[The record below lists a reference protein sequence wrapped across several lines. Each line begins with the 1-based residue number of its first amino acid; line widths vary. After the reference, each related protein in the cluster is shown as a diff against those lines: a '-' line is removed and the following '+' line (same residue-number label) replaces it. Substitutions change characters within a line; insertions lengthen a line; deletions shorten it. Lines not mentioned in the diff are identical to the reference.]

1 MANHRPFRF
10 GVQANGPADP
20 TAWRELARQAEDL
33 GYATLTMAD
42 HMDDHLSP
50 GPALVAAAGA
60 TRTLR
65 LGTLVYANDF
75 RHPVVL
81 AKEAATLDL
90 LTDGRLELGMGAGW
104 MTDDYQQAGIPLDR
118 PGVRISRLEE
128 SIAIVKGLLAAD
140 EPVTFQGDHYEVTA
154 LLGAPASVQRPHP
167 PLVIGGGGRRVLS
180 LAAREADV
188 VGINVNLAKG
198 VIDADAGPDS
208 TADRTHEKVGW
219 IRDAAGARFD
229 QLELQVR
236 VHLAIVTD
244 DRVGTAEALAG
255 GFGVTPEQALASPH
269 SLAGTPEQI
278 AEDLRARREAFGIS
292 YVGLSADVLHDMAP
306 VVALLAGT

>member
-1 MANHRPFRF
+1 VANLRPFRF

-20 TAWRELARQAEDL
+20 VAWRELARRAEDL

-42 HMDDHLSP
+42 HMDDQLAP
-50 GPALVAAAGA
+50 GPGLVAAAGA
-60 TRTLR
+60 TSTLR
-65 LGTLVYANDF
+65 LGTLVYANDY

-90 LTDGRLELGMGAGW
+90 LTDGRFELGMGAGW
-104 MTDDYQQAGIPLDR
+104 MSADYQQAGIPLDP
-118 PGVRISRLEE
+118 PGVRISRLGE
-128 SIAIVKGLLAAD
+128 SITVVKGLLAGD
-140 EPVTFQGDHYEVTA
+140 EPVSFEGEHYRVDG
-154 LLGAPASVQRPHP
+154 LLGAPAAVQRPHP
-167 PLVIGGGGRRVLS
+167 PLVVGGGGRRVLS
-180 LAAREADV
+180 LAARQADV

-198 VIDADAGPDS
+198 VIDADTGPDS
-208 TADRTHEKVGW
+208 TADRMAEKVAW
-219 IRDAAGARFD
+219 VREAAGDRFD

-244 DRVGTAEALAG
+244 DRAGMAEALAG

-269 SLAGTPEQI
+269 SLAGSIGEI
-278 AEDLRARREAFGIS
+278 AEDLQSRREAFGIS
-292 YVGLSADVLHDMAP
+292 YIGLSASSLDDMAP